1 MVPLA
6 RRNLFQ
12 DKVRLV
18 VSVGGVAFALLL
30 ILALDGIVAG
40 SLDSLTAY
48 IKRTGA
54 QIYIAQPGV
63 RSMHMAASAI
73 PLGKVAQVRDIPS
86 VARVDPVL
94 YASSAITVGDNRQLA
109 YVYGFEPTSH
119 RSGPWQMAS
128 GSADLQPGEVVID
141 VIAASKLGVG
151 LGDEVSVLG
160 RSFRVRGLSEETYNF
175 VNSFAFMRL
184 DDFSAARG
192 QADTASYLLVW
203 LAEGES
209 SEKAAE
215 RIRAAVAEV
224 EVTTSTQFANEE
236 ARLVRDMTAE
246 IMVIMNTIGFVI
258 GLAAAGLTV
267 YTATLAKLPEYGVL
281 KALGAGNGW
290 LYRTVAVQA
299 FWSVALAAVIAI
311 ALAYALAMTVQVF
324 VPSLRILIE
333 FESLGRAV
341 GAAAAIS
348 VVAALLP
355 VRQVSGL
362 DPATVF
368 RH

>member
-12 DKVRLV
+12 DWVRLL

-40 SLDSLTAY
+40 SLDRLTAY
-48 IKRTGA
+48 IKSTGA
-54 QIYIAQPGV
+54 QIYIAQPRV

-73 PLGKVAQVRDIPS
+73 PLDKAAQVRDVPG
-86 VARVDPVL
+86 VTHVDPLL
-94 YASSAITVGDNRQLA
+94 YASSAIAFGDKRQMA
-109 YVYGFEPTSH
+109 YVYGFEPTRS

-128 GSADLQPGEVVID
+128 GSADLEPGEVVID
-141 VIAASKLGVG
+141 ALAAAKLGVG

-160 RSFRVRGLSEETYNF
+160 RPFRVRGLSEGTYNF
-175 VNSFAFMRL
+175 VNSLAFVRL
-184 DDFSAARG
+184 DDFAAVRG

-203 LAEGES
+203 LTDGELA
-209 SEKAAE
+209 EKAAG
-215 RIRAAVAEV
+215 RISAAVAGV
-224 EVTTSTQFANEE
+224 EVTTSAEFAREE

-246 IMVIMNTIGFVI
+246 IMVIMNTIGFII

-290 LYRTVAVQA
+290 LYRTAAVQA
-299 FWSVALAAVIAI
+299 FWSVALAAAVAI
-311 ALAYALAMTVQVF
+311 ALSYALATAGTAF
-324 VPSLRILIE
+324 VPGLYILIE
-333 FESLGRAV
+333 FDSLARAV
-341 GAAAAIS
+341 AAAATIS
-348 VVAALLP
+348 LAAALLP
-355 VRQVSGL
+355 VRQIATL
-362 DPATVF
+362 DPASVF